1 MKIALAQTNP
11 VIADIKG
18 NLAKLVSFI
27 GRARSAGAEIV
38 VFPEMA
44 TIGHPPMDLLGNR
57 RLIDENLAAL
67 EDLASACA
75 GIAAICGYV
84 DYDKENGPMLFNS
97 AALLAGGR
105 VLASRHKAC
114 IPPGD
119 AYSGSG
125 YFSPGKNRKPVEY
138 GGRSIGM
145 LFGGDIWSGS
155 DGSGIQRAAADYPL
169 DPAKRLVDEGA
180 DLIVCID
187 ASPYARGKNSKK
199 WGMISALARGNAV
212 PIVYVNQVGG
222 FDSLIFDGNSFAVDA
237 RGAFL
242 ARAAGFEEDLVLV
255 DDSLSGAG
263 QLSGE
268 EELEDIRMAL
278 VLGIRDYAAK
288 SGFKGAILGLSG
300 GLDSAVTAALAVEAL
315 GRDSVLGV
323 TMPSP
328 VSTKG
333 SVDDSIRL
341 AENLGIRIEA
351 IRIDEIY
358 NLYRKKLSD
367 IFSGTREDETEE
379 NIQARIRGNLLM
391 AMSNK
396 FGGLVLTTGNK
407 SELAVGYCTLYGD
420 MSGGLAVLADLPKTL
435 VYRLAEHINRNGEL
449 IPRASI
455 EKAPSAELR
464 ENQTDQDSLPP
475 YEILDGI
482 LERYIER
489 AMTADE
495 IVADGFSAELVRDI
509 LARVDRNEYKRRQAP
524 PGLQVTERA
533 FGIGRRFPMAQR
545 FRH

>member
-180 DLIVCID
+180 DLLVCID

-263 QLSGE
+263 QLSCE

-315 GRDSVLGV
+315 GRDNVLGV

-367 IFSGTREDETEE
+367 IFTGTREDETEE

-435 VYRLAEHINRNGEL
+435 VYRLAGHINRNGEL

-495 IVADGFSAELVRDI
+495 IVADGFSAELVRGI

>member
-187 ASPYARGKNSKK
+187 ASPYAWGKNSKK

-315 GRDSVLGV
+315 GRDNVLGV

-367 IFSGTREDETEE
+367 IFTGTREDETEE

-435 VYRLAEHINRNGEL
+435 VYRLAGHINRNGEL

-455 EKAPSAELR
+455 EKPPSAELR

-495 IVADGFSAELVRDI
+495 IVADGFSAELVRGI

>member
-180 DLIVCID
+180 DLLVCID

-263 QLSGE
+263 QLSCE

-288 SGFKGAILGLSG
+288 CGFKRAILGLSG

>member
-495 IVADGFSAELVRDI
+495 IVADGFSAELVRGI

>member
-57 RLIDENLAAL
+57 RLIDENLAAI
-67 EDLASACA
+67 EDLAAACA

-138 GGRSIGM
+138 GGRNIGL

-155 DGSGIQRAAADYPL
+155 DGGGILHAAADYPL
-169 DPAKRLVDEGA
+169 DPAKQLVDEGA

-315 GRDSVLGV
+315 GRDNVLGV

-367 IFSGTREDETEE
+367 IFTGTREDETEE

-407 SELAVGYCTLYGD
+407 SELGLGIARCTEICR
-420 MSGGLAVLADLPKTL
+420 GGLRCSPICPRPWCTAWRGTSIETASSS
-435 VYRLAEHINRNGEL
+435 RE
-449 IPRASI
+449 RASRRRRRRNFAKTRRTRTAFRLTRYWT
-455 EKAPSAELR
+455 ESSSA
-464 ENQTDQDSLPP
+464 
-475 YEILDGI
+475 I
-482 LERYIER
+482 
-489 AMTADE
+489 
-495 IVADGFSAELVRDI
+495 
-509 LARVDRNEYKRRQAP
+509 
-524 PGLQVTERA
+524 
-533 FGIGRRFPMAQR
+533 
-545 FRH
+545 

>member
-315 GRDSVLGV
+315 GRDNVLGV

-495 IVADGFSAELVRDI
+495 IVADGFSAELVRGI

>member
-138 GGRSIGM
+138 GGRNIGL

-155 DGSGIQRAAADYPL
+155 DGGGILHAAADYPL
-169 DPAKRLVDEGA
+169 DPAKQLVDEGA

-315 GRDSVLGV
+315 GRDNVLGV

-367 IFSGTREDETEE
+367 IFTGTREDETEE

-435 VYRLAEHINRNGEL
+435 VYRLAGHINRNGAL

-455 EKAPSAELR
+455 EKPPSAELR

>member
-44 TIGHPPMDLLGNR
+44 TIGHPPMDLLENR

-67 EDLASACA
+67 EDLAAACA

-169 DPAKRLVDEGA
+169 DPAKRLVNEGA
-180 DLIVCID
+180 DLLVCID
-187 ASPYARGKNSKK
+187 ASPYARGKNSQK

-222 FDSLIFDGNSFAVDA
+222 FDSLVFDGNSLAVDA

-242 ARAAGFEEDLVLV
+242 ARAARFEEDLVLV

-263 QLSGE
+263 PLSGE

-288 SGFKGAILGLSG
+288 SGFKGVILGLSG

-315 GRDSVLGV
+315 GRDNVLGV

-367 IFSGTREDETEE
+367 IFTGTREDETEE

-407 SELAVGYCTLYGD
+407 SELAVGYCTLQW
-420 MSGGLAVLADLPKTL
+420 
-435 VYRLAEHINRNGEL
+435 RERN
-449 IPRASI
+449 A
-455 EKAPSAELR
+455 
-464 ENQTDQDSLPP
+464 SLPF
-475 YEILDGI
+475 GW
-482 LERYIER
+482 
-489 AMTADE
+489 
-495 IVADGFSAELVRDI
+495 
-509 LARVDRNEYKRRQAP
+509 RRSW
-524 PGLQVTERA
+524 
-533 FGIGRRFPMAQR
+533 
-545 FRH
+545 

>member
-44 TIGHPPMDLLGNR
+44 TIGHPPMDLLENR

-67 EDLASACA
+67 EDLAAACA

-169 DPAKRLVDEGA
+169 DPAKRLVNEGA
-180 DLIVCID
+180 DLLVCID
-187 ASPYARGKNSKK
+187 ASPYARGKNSQK

-222 FDSLIFDGNSFAVDA
+222 FDSLVFDGNSLAVDA

-242 ARAAGFEEDLVLV
+242 ARAARFEEDLVLV

-263 QLSGE
+263 PLSGE

-278 VLGIRDYAAK
+278 VLGIRDNAAK
-288 SGFKGAILGLSG
+288 SGFKGVILGLSG

-315 GRDSVLGV
+315 GRDNVLGV

-367 IFSGTREDETEE
+367 IFTGTREDETEE

-435 VYRLAEHINRNGEL
+435 VYRLAGHINRNGEL

-455 EKAPSAELR
+455 EKPPSAELR